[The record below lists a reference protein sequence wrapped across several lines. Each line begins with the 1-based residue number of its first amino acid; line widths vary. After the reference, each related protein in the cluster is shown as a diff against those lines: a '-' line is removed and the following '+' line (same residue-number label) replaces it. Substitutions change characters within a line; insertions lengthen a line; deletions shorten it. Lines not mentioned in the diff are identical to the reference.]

1 LEAGKLNRMSS
12 FFLRYSIAALLGA
25 ILAGCGTGN
34 TTIDVDDHN
43 AFIPSARLTV
53 PLSKLDEAPSEPQ
66 SGHALEIG
74 YTQTKGS
81 SSQSLAAGQDAVRF
95 GGQTFNP
102 PRELQYEFEYKHAE
116 LHYRYRK
123 FLSSSPNLGFEA
135 LGGIVNSRLDLSASS
150 SGQGAHERLSSAG
163 ISGGVGA
170 IWKLRPATSL
180 QARYSLF
187 AASETRGNRTELSAV
202 QALGANAS
210 IRGGYTWWYLRAD
223 TIGFDAGSE
232 VAVRFRGPA
241 VALDVM
247 F

>member
-1 LEAGKLNRMSS
+1 MGSLVPQ
-12 FFLRYSIAALLGA
+12 YSGSALLVA
-25 ILAGCGTGN
+25 ALAGCGTGN

-43 AFIPSARLTV
+43 AFIPSARVTV
-53 PLSKLDEAPSEPQ
+53 PLSTQQQPPSEAQ

-81 SSQSLAAGQDAVRF
+81 GSQSLAPGQDTIRF
-95 GGQTFNP
+95 GGQTFTP
-102 PRELQYEFEYKHAE
+102 PRELRYEFDYKHAE

-123 FLSSSPNLGFEA
+123 FLSTSPNLGFEV
-135 LGGIVNSRLDLSASS
+135 LGGVVNSRLNLSAAS
-150 SGQGAHERLSSAG
+150 SGQGAHEKLSSAG

-180 QARYSLF
+180 QARYSIF

-223 TIGFDAGSE
+223 PIFESGSD